1 MSKKDK
7 IELRNYSNNSTKAD
21 NKLLSSSEGIDILLS
36 RTEKPSTKSLLRCF
50 SSKSNILNLKL
61 DVMNNKSKCKK
72 EQSMSISPQ
81 PKFTFR
87 TTAKGINPKFINKSK
102 PQTTKGYISKIS
114 QITAQK
120 IEREIDYMKAFLEN
134 TVNMPKSLYKNKYE
148 NYIKETIR
156 KNLIHL
162 PIISDLVESQKEIL
176 EKKMIKNNPEYTRY
190 LMNLSNPSIGLEGL
204 RKRFPGCFKSG
215 FKKYHNCFRS
225 NYKSKIL
232 ESTMVSFRIKNESNE
247 QNKYD
252 SKVKKK
258 LTSAIKQK
266 LKWKTIQWFKDTQ
279 KAIINKLLMP
289 YFTEQFLNLLI
300 KKRKEGNEGIT
311 FDEFS
316 KVLRTNGI
324 TKNQEIM
331 RKLYWIFDEDGD
343 NSLTYNE
350 ILSGIE
356 IFRESTPEEKV
367 KVFFELC
374 DTDGSNT
381 VSKDEFLALLKKTIV
396 NSNNMHSLKRVV
408 DKIFKSVDS
417 NDTGEL
423 TL

>member
-36 RTEKPSTKSLLRCF
+36 RTENPSTKSLLRCF

-72 EQSMSISPQ
+72 VESMSISPQ

-87 TTAKGINPKFINKSK
+87 TTAKAINPKFRNKSK

-120 IEREIDYMKAFLEN
+120 IESEIDYMKAFLEN

-162 PIISDLVESQKEIL
+162 PIISDVVESQKEIL
-176 EKKMIKNNPEYTRY
+176 EKKLIKNNPEYTRY

-232 ESTMVSFRIKNESNE
+232 ESTMVSFRIKNEYDD

-258 LTSAIKQK
+258 LTSVIKQK

-279 KAIINKLLMP
+279 KAMINKLLMP

-300 KKRKEGNEGIT
+300 KKRKEGIEGIL
-311 FDEFS
+311 FDDFS

-331 RKLYWIFDEDGD
+331 RKLYWIFDEDGN

-350 ILSGIE
+350 ILSGME

-396 NSNNMHSLKRVV
+396 NSNNMHSIKRVV
-408 DKIFKSVDS
+408 DKIFKSFDS